1 MTRSSASRSVSR
13 LRALLLSMPA
23 IAVPMTAL
31 GGTDTDTLTVTAT
44 VQSACALNGGTMAF
58 GQYLSGQTTNLD
70 VGGQINY
77 ANCSGTLSFELD
89 GGQSGDINN
98 RAMRSGSNSLNYQ
111 LYRNTARNAIWGTG
125 SNAQGLQLLQPLS
138 GKIDVYGRIP
148 GGQTVPAGSYT
159 DTVNITLTF

>member
-1 MTRSSASRSVSR
+1 MSRTTLARPLVRLSALIASMP
-13 LRALLLSMPA
+13 LLLVPA
-23 IAVPMTAL
+23 AAR

-44 VQSACALNGGTMAF
+44 VQNACALNGGTMAF

-70 VGGQINY
+70 ATGQINY

-89 GGQSGDINN
+89 GGQAGDVNARKMLSGGNQ
-98 RAMRSGSNSLNYQ
+98 LTYQ
-111 LYRNTARNAIWGTG
+111 LYRTSTRTAIWGTG
-125 SNAQGLQLLQPLS
+125 SNAQGLQLLTPLS

-148 GGQTVPAGSYT
+148 SGQAVPAGTYT

>member
-1 MTRSSASRSVSR
+1 MTRRPASRSMIR
-13 LRALLLSMPA
+13 LRALILSAPLMAAPFA
-23 IAVPMTAL
+23 AL

-44 VQSACALNGGTMAF
+44 VQSACALNGGTMTF

-70 VGGQINY
+70 VTGQINY

-89 GGQSGDINN
+89 GGQAADINN
-98 RAMRSGSNSLNYQ
+98 RSMLSGTNKLNYQ

-148 GGQTVPAGSYT
+148 SGQAVPAGSYT
-159 DTVNITLTF
+159 DTVNVTLTF